1 MAVTV
6 LFAGVATRHLEP
18 ALPWYERL
26 LGRPPDLVPNENE
39 VAWQVAGNGWI
50 YLVADP
56 DRAGRALL
64 TLIVD
69 DLDGH
74 LAQLAERGLT
84 AEGIEVLPGV
94 GRKAEFTDHV
104 RRGHGLSA
112 APLEQCPVSG
122 RAGLPRDGSHARPPR
137 RRRDTRPRRVRS

>member
-1 MAVTV
+1 MVGRAN
-6 LFAGVATRHLEP
+6 LPCADGVATRHLEP

-94 GRKAEFTDHV
+94 GRKAEFTDPEGNRITFAEV
-104 RRGHGLSA
+104 TA
-112 APLEQCPVSG
+112 
-122 RAGLPRDGSHARPPR
+122 
-137 RRRDTRPRRVRS
+137 